1 MKNLVLLAIGLIGL
15 TLFSSCGEGDDI
27 TFNFKLEYED
37 QPLVLFE
44 DYTYPSGE
52 QFQIQRVSFFISDLT
67 LQSAEHGDI
76 LLSEVEYI
84 DLTNSHVS
92 QAVAEEGFE
101 LALDGTGI
109 ESYEGLSF
117 NIGLSPDVNSSVPE
131 DYVSSNPLSNSAEY
145 WRSWNSYIFI
155 KLEGKMDIDAD
166 GAYGSGESFQLHI
179 GSNAAMR
186 SFSTVKSS
194 DDNNIIISVDD
205 IFSHDD
211 NTSDLATNPRLHVL
225 DDETIRNMG
234 FLATGL
240 EQAIRVD

>member
-1 MKNLVLLAIGLIGL
+1 LKNLAFLVIGFIAIIS
-15 TLFSSCGEGDDI
+15 FSSCGNEEDI
-27 TFNFKLEYED
+27 VFNFKLEYED
-37 QPLVLFE
+37 QPLILFT

-67 LQSAEHGDI
+67 LESAEHGDI
-76 LLSEVEYI
+76 QLSEVEYI

-92 QAVAEEGFE
+92 EEAAQEGFQ
-101 LALDGTGI
+101 LVMDGTGI

-117 NIGLSPDVNSSVPE
+117 NIGLDPEQNSNVPE
-131 DYVSSNPLSNSAEY
+131 DFVSSNPLSNSAEY

-155 KLEGKMDIDAD
+155 KIEGKMDIDAD

-179 GSNAAMR
+179 GSNASMR

-211 NTSDLATNPRLHVL
+211 NTYDLATNPRLHVL